1 MNDANSRSMTD
12 LGRNA
17 RIDPITL
24 SIVWSKLM
32 SIVEEMGGTL
42 RRTAY
47 SPAPQGC
54 STARGA

>member
-1 MNDANSRSMTD
+1 MNDANSRSMD
-12 LGRNA
+12 KLSSDA
-17 RIDPITL
+17 RVDPITL

-47 SPAPQGC
+47 SPAVREG
-54 STARGA
+54 

>member
-1 MNDANSRSMTD
+1 MTD
-12 LGRNA
+12 LGRNT

-47 SPAPQGC
+47 SPQFGRGTTFRQGC